1 MGHRRA
7 CPPWARRLPSRSK
20 CVKKVWDMRLSRNSV
35 WQGPILCLLAGA
47 ATMPVAAQDAPE
59 PAARS
64 EPADRTALFDAAP
77 ITDAELASITG
88 REASN
93 WMTASNTNTAVVRDN
108 SVGDNNVTGNV
119 SLTDN
124 AFQNVS
130 GIAMV
135 NFNTGNNSAINAAMS
150 VNLQINYAQQPTLP

>member
-1 MGHRRA
+1 M
-7 CPPWARRLPSRSK
+7 
-20 CVKKVWDMRLSRNSV
+20 WDMRMSRNSV
-35 WQGPILCLLAGA
+35 WQGPILCLLAS
-47 ATMPVAAQDAPE
+47 TTSMPVMAQDAPE
-59 PAARS
+59 AANGSAPTARS
-64 EPADRTALFDAAP
+64 EQTGRTALFDAAP

-108 SVGDNNVTGNV
+108 NVGDNNVTGTVNV
-119 SLTDN
+119 TDN